1 MCDNGYTKRDF
12 EIIELEALFPDL
24 LTNAVNMQV
33 AMLVHAL
40 AQGTREWRL
49 EGDVQVLIE
58 WFIVLDT
65 VDRQSVVRE
74 EHQRAAEASVMR
86 QEVDEEGKLVGR
98 ERGDEVQ
105 GFSHWTWLFKFFCHL
120 SNY

>member
-1 MCDNGYTKRDF
+1 MCDNGYTKRDL

-24 LTNAVNMQV
+24 LTDAVNMQV

-40 AQGTREWRL
+40 AQGTRERWL
-49 EGDVQVLIE
+49 EGDAQVLIDRL
-58 WFIVLDT
+58 IVLDT

-74 EHQRAAEASVMR
+74 EHQGAAEASVVR

-105 GFSHWTWLFKFFCHL
+105 DFSHLT
-120 SNY
+120 